1 MVKDD
6 GLKAEATQQIRTL
19 RRQMVER
26 ILEVADRMVGALESL
41 HAQFP
46 SDELREALLSTRGW
60 RDRLRAWMEAES
72 HR

>member
-1 MVKDD
+1 MAKDD
-6 GLKAEATQQIRTL
+6 GLKAEAALQVHTL

-26 ILEVADRMVGALESL
+26 ILEVADRMVAALENL

-46 SDELREALLSTRGW
+46 SDELRETLLSTRGW
-60 RDRLRAWMEAES
+60 RDRLRNWLQTES